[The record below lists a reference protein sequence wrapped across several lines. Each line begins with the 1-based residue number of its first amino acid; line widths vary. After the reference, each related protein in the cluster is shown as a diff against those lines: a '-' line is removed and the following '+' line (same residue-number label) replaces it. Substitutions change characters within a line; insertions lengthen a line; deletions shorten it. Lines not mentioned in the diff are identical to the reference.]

1 MTRTATGGGAEGSTL
16 TYDGAQTTGITTTG
30 TAGGAYTFGYDDNG
44 FLTSSKLVSG
54 AQTVSSAIT
63 RDKDGLVT
71 ADGPFAIA
79 RGGAGGT
86 ASAIT
91 GAGLTLALGRDDV
104 GGLESRTLTVGAN
117 QRYKVALTRSDD
129 GRISRRTEIVDGV
142 THVYDYGYDLDGRL
156 IEVKRDDVIVEA
168 YTYDANGNRRPHG
181 AELSTFDDEDRL
193 TVRGTTAYAHDSAGF
208 LTERGADRFD
218 YSARGELLSATVGAT
233 TVTYRYDALG
243 RRVARVQGAQV
254 TQYLYGDPSNP
265 VRVTATRS
273 PAGVLTTYRYDD
285 DGLLYEFERSG
296 QKFFVGT
303 DQVGTPRVVTNAAG
317 AVVDKR
323 DYDSFGNLISD
334 SAPTFDL
341 PLGYAGGLED
351 RVTGLVRFGFRDLD
365 TASGRW
371 TARDPALYDGGQAN
385 LYSYVG
391 GDPVSLRDPLGLWCA
406 GGSVYDGVGGGA
418 TLCNTDEGWA
428 VCFEVGF
435 GFGWA
440 VGLDNSKLPKDGE
453 SIIAEAKANIPGFG
467 VGIGVEL
474 NNCGEVETTG
484 SIDAIVVNVN
494 VGDGTL
500 QLENPV
506 MEEGASAK
514 IAAKVCRRFG
524 GK

>member
-1 MTRTATGGGAEGSTL
+1 
-16 TYDGAQTTGITTTG
+16 
-30 TAGGAYTFGYDDNG
+30 
-44 FLTSSKLVSG
+44 
-54 AQTVSSAIT
+54 
-63 RDKDGLVT
+63 
-71 ADGPFAIA
+71 
-79 RGGAGGT
+79 
-86 ASAIT
+86 
-91 GAGLTLALGRDDV
+91 
-104 GGLESRTLTVGAN
+104 
-117 QRYKVALTRSDD
+117 
-129 GRISRRTEIVDGV
+129 
-142 THVYDYGYDLDGRL
+142 
-156 IEVKRDDVIVEA
+156 
-168 YTYDANGNRRPHG
+168 
-181 AELSTFDDEDRL
+181 
-193 TVRGTTAYAHDSAGF
+193 
-208 LTERGADRFD
+208 
-218 YSARGELLSATVGAT
+218 
-233 TVTYRYDALG
+233 
-243 RRVARVQGAQV
+243 
-254 TQYLYGDPSNP
+254 
-265 VRVTATRS
+265 
-273 PAGVLTTYRYDD
+273 
-285 DGLLYEFERSG
+285 
-296 QKFFVGT
+296 VGT
-303 DQVGTPRVVTNAAG
+303 DQVGTPRVVTTATG

-323 DYDSFGNLISD
+323 DYDSFGNLTSD

-341 PLGYAGGLED
+341 PIGYAGGLED

-365 TASGRW
+365 TVSGRW

>member
-1 MTRTATGGGAEGSTL
+1 M
-16 TYDGAQTTGITTTG
+16 
-30 TAGGAYTFGYDDNG
+30 
-44 FLTSSKLVSG
+44 
-54 AQTVSSAIT
+54 
-63 RDKDGLVT
+63 
-71 ADGPFAIA
+71 
-79 RGGAGGT
+79 
-86 ASAIT
+86 
-91 GAGLTLALGRDDV
+91 
-104 GGLESRTLTVGAN
+104 
-117 QRYKVALTRSDD
+117 
-129 GRISRRTEIVDGV
+129 
-142 THVYDYGYDLDGRL
+142 
-156 IEVKRDDVIVEA
+156 
-168 YTYDANGNRRPHG
+168 
-181 AELSTFDDEDRL
+181 
-193 TVRGTTAYAHDSAGF
+193 
-208 LTERGADRFD
+208 
-218 YSARGELLSATVGAT
+218 GAT
-233 TVTYRYDALG
+233 TVGYRYDALG
-243 RRVARVQGAQV
+243 RRIARIQGGQT

-285 DGLLYEFERSG
+285 DGLLYAFERNG
-296 QKFFVGT
+296 QRFFVGT
-303 DQVGTPRVVTNAAG
+303 DQVGTPRVVTNATG

-323 DYDSFGNLISD
+323 DYDTFGNLISD
-334 SAPTFDL
+334 SAATFDL
-341 PLGYAGGLED
+341 PIGYAGGLED

-385 LYSYVG
+385 LYAYVG

-418 TLCNTDEGWA
+418 TLCHSDEGWA

-435 GFGWA
+435 GFGFA
-440 VGLDNSKLPKDGE
+440 VGLDNAKLPKDGE

-474 NNCGEVETTG
+474 DNCGRVETTG

-506 MEEGASAK
+506 MTEGASVK
-514 IAAKVCRRFG
+514 LAAKVCRRFG